1 MSTKGE
7 VNGTG
12 IPFISIG
19 LKKVER
25 IAVDWIYHNI
35 YWTDTGV
42 DTIGVASADGSM
54 RKILVDKDL
63 DEPRAIAGDPRNG
76 YVS

>member
-1 MSTKGE
+1 MNKKGE

-12 IPFISIG
+12 ISFISTG
-19 LKKVER
+19 LMTPEG
-25 IAVDWIYHNI
+25 IAVDWIYRNV

-42 DTIGVASADGSM
+42 NTIEVASADGSM

-63 DEPRAIAGDPRNG
+63 GKPRAIAVDPENG
-76 YVS
+76 YVI